1 MRNYVIP
8 DEEPLGGGNVNEVT
22 RQGECVFRTA
32 GEWTPAVQRLLAHL
46 QSVGLSWVPEPIG
59 IDGKG
64 REVVGYL
71 AGTVP
76 SYPMP
81 EWIWS
86 DSILHDAAQKLQQL
100 HEATIGYIDP
110 EARWRQPAREPREVI
125 CHNDFAPYNMVF
137 EQQRITGV
145 IDFDMASPG
154 PRLWDLAYLAY
165 RLILLTGG
173 TNPDGVYSDEETRLS
188 RLDTLIAA
196 YGSPFSRLDVLGMV
210 QQRLRH
216 LARFSEELADETGRV
231 QLREHAALYRS
242 DSEYIQQLLA
252 GLTAE
257 PGTTA

>member
-1 MRNYVIP
+1 MTP

-22 RQGECVFRTA
+22 RQGERVFRTA
-32 GEWTPAVQRLLAHL
+32 GEWTPAVQRLLTHL
-46 QSVGLSWVPEPIG
+46 RSVSLSWVPAPLG
-59 IDGKG
+59 IDADG
-64 REVVGYL
+64 REVVGFI

-86 DSILHDAAQKLQQL
+86 DDILRNAAGKLRQL
-100 HEATIGYIDP
+100 HEATAGYVDR
-110 EARWRQPAREPREVI
+110 EAHWRQPAREPREVI

-165 RLILLTGG
+165 RLIPLTAA
-173 TNPDGVYSDEETRLS
+173 TNPDGIHSDMKTRLS
-188 RLDTLIAA
+188 RLDALIAS
-196 YGSPFSRLDVLGMV
+196 YGTPFSSLDVLEMA
-210 QQRLRH
+210 QQRLQH
-216 LARFSEELADETGRV
+216 LARFSEELADETGRL
-231 QLREHAALYRS
+231 QLREHGALYRS
-242 DSEYIQQLLA
+242 DIEYIQQLLA

>member
-1 MRNYVIP
+1 
-8 DEEPLGGGNVNEVT
+8 
-22 RQGECVFRTA
+22 
-32 GEWTPAVQRLLAHL
+32 
-46 QSVGLSWVPEPIG
+46 
-59 IDGKG
+59 
-64 REVVGYL
+64 
-71 AGTVP
+71 
-76 SYPMP
+76 
-81 EWIWS
+81 
-86 DSILHDAAQKLQQL
+86 
-100 HEATIGYIDP
+100 
-110 EARWRQPAREPREVI
+110 EVI

-165 RLILLTGG
+165 RLIPLTGG
-173 TNPDGVYSDEETRLS
+173 TNPDGVRSDEKTRLS

-196 YGSPFSRLDVLGMV
+196 YGSPFSRLAFLGMV

-231 QLREHAALYRS
+231 QLQEHAALYRS